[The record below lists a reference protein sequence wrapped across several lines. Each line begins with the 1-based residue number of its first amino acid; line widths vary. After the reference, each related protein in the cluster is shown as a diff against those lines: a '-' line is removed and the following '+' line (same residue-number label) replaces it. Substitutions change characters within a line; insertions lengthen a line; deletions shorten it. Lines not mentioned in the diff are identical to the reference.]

1 MIYYNTGLLSR
12 VYEQKQT
19 AKDQPAMKAIQRM
32 SPVAWQHINFIGQ
45 FEFSADSPQVDFDAL
60 VERYADPTF

>member
-1 MIYYNTGLLSR
+1 M
-12 VYEQKQT
+12 YEQKQT
-19 AKDQPAMKAIQRM
+19 AKDQPAMKAIQGV
-32 SPVAWQHINFIGQ
+32 SPVAWQHINFIGK